1 MRADDYR
8 SVYSEAGHQILA
20 WKEFQDQRSLDLLKN
35 GFPLDR
41 AYQGINLGELAT
53 CVIRILS
60 R

>member
-8 SVYSEAGHQILA
+8 RIYAEAGHEILA

-35 GFPLDR
+35 GFSLDQSYKGMDPR
-41 AYQGINLGELAT
+41 ELAT